1 VPAANKGAG
10 DPVADLYNLQHFIS
24 AQELIIAEVLSELE
38 MGEKRTHW
46 MWFIFPQVRGLGQS
60 ELARLY
66 SISSKEEAIAYAGHP
81 ILGQRLE
88 KCCQLVNSLVGR
100 SAIQIFGHTDA
111 LKLRSSMTLF
121 ASVSGATS
129 IFRDILEKY
138 YDGKPDEATLEILRE
153 V

>member
-1 VPAANKGAG
+1 VPAANKGAD
-10 DPVADLYNLQHFIS
+10 DPVADRYNLQRFIS
-24 AQELIIAEVLSELE
+24 AQEPIIAEVLRELE

-88 KCCQLVNSLVGR
+88 KCCQLVIGLVGR
-100 SAIQIFGHTDA
+100 SAIQILGHTDA
-111 LKLRSSMTLF
+111 MKLHSSMTLF
-121 ASVSGATS
+121 SAVSGETS

-138 YDGKPDEATLEILRE
+138 YDGKPDGTTLEILRE